1 MTTRRGFGL
10 SEVIIIILVC
20 VLAWIFLLRLRDE
33 LMKDYRGTRCATNLK
48 AIGTGVVTYK
58 AANKERA
65 PVMRDRPTFDASV
78 NVSPMSTTG
87 CDEMYGMNEDGTTE
101 DWSALGDNAMQNVW
115 LMIASAVVKERAFQ
129 CPLDKDYQP
138 RSATYRFGW
147 TSPYEYSYS
156 THWPYAESAGGDAN
170 PAPFNAQLDGR
181 IVLFADH
188 NPGPL
193 DPEGRGHAK
202 HGPNVLRA
210 DGSGDWGAKRSTT
223 PTGIDGDEIY
233 TNAAGV
239 VGGIPQNEYDTSLN
253 LSPRPARTGGTT
265 P

>member
-115 LMIASAVVKERAFQ
+115 LMIESAVVKESAFQ
-129 CPLDKDYQP
+129 CPADADYQERP
-138 RSATYRFGW
+138 RDYRFGW
-147 TSPYEYSYS
+147 TSSYQYSYS
-156 THWPYAESAGGDAN
+156 MHWPYPYSADLKRN
-170 PAPFNAQLDGR
+170 PAPFNARLENV
-181 IVLFADH
+181 ILFADR
-188 NPGPL
+188 NPGGPVGAMHPPTNDHYGMRVTTLWASGRVEEHL
-193 DPEGRGHAK
+193 DEDN
-202 HGPNVLRA
+202 PNSLA
-210 DGSGDWGAKRSTT
+210 GYGD
-223 PTGIDGDEIY
+223 DDVY
-233 TNAAGV
+233 TNAL
-239 VGGIPQNEYDTSLN
+239 GIPGGMPQHEHDTSLN
-253 LSPRPARTGGTT
+253 ISPR
-265 P
+265 